1 MGKTGSS
8 LFEVPDGKMIARR
21 APLFAPFAFATLA
34 VFLVAAAPQNGEPPA
49 GEVSLEPCDSGST
62 PQIWS
67 FGKTH
72 KDTRRDLRVWG
83 VQNG

>member
-1 MGKTGSS
+1 
-8 LFEVPDGKMIARR
+8 MIARM
-21 APLFAPFAFATLA
+21 APPLAPFGFATLP

-62 PQIWS
+62 PQTWS

-72 KDTRRDLRVWG
+72 ETRAVTYLRVFG
-83 VQNG
+83 GLN